1 MVSES
6 MPSREYSA
14 FTVGPSWPLVS
25 SEVVRAEAEA
35 NMRAAE
41 EAGQAGEETRRL
53 AEQFASDMKG
63 RFVGAMYQ
71 GYINDAEIDFAKEKF
86 LTEASQAGQ
95 KVADEVLAAKSHLD
109 HLDWQAHQQIEE
121 MSKAGTFSEAAKW
134 ALIGQTAV
142 AAAAY
147 MTGAT
152 AQVASQTAKVTAA
165 VHIPH
170 KSGGAPNGR
179 PGKPFHESPKIDRPG
194 EVKPMGNE
202 HGKEGR
208 GDKRPQDGANSP
220 ESGVDKSDK
229 SGSAGEK
236 SNSETPSSRADKRG
250 MEGGGT
256 KQPSLGNAAGATPFS
271 GGTPSG
277 GSSGGSGSPAS
288 GLGSGLMGGSSNP
301 AQAFQSGLK
310 GAGSGGSPA
319 SGLSS
324 GGSGFGKGVPGGGQ
338 GAGGSAAQ
346 VNPVRDFARGFTSSS
361 AGSAAPL
368 AQPASHAAPPASSV
382 PPPAAPVAS
391 GTPAAA
397 PGTAGA
403 AGPLSGVAAA
413 PPPAAAPAPAT
424 GGSAVGGAG
433 PNPSGLAPVGSDMGR
448 HAAGAAPVVSGSGG
462 PASAAGT
469 SAPSIAGTAG
479 TAAMGA
485 GLLGAAQ
492 GTAGKRA
499 GDAPRDPLLAD
510 AVQLVFRLMHA
521 SRYYPALDWCVAVFR
536 SEGVTETVV
545 TSNEGAGY
553 IPVGVFLPRSARH
566 LFSDPLVGG
575 DFQDQWFGYTDP
587 VATMMAYAELRRGDD
602 GTLPVHALA
611 ASSLMGGALAVAEE
625 AGVEHLHLCDK
636 SESPYEGSNVDFVL
650 DELHLHRLGV
660 VDPQLSSWMHASD
673 RTLAEITAKA
683 DELSTKAFHATSA
696 RLGSSQIM
704 IPVIGAAV
712 FNQLSNGEVV
722 DDSLWDE
729 LFSEMRLAQATSG
742 AARPVAEG
750 GLGVEVYRC
759 RHDIVR
765 LLEML
770 YWWRPAGDGNA
781 AGESIYFT
789 ELAYSAEQIVGH
801 GTDVLE

>member
-1 MVSES
+1 
-6 MPSREYSA
+6 MPTREYSTY
-14 FTVGPSWPLVS
+14 TVGVSWPLVNS
-25 SEVVRAEAEA
+25 GTVRAEAEA
-35 NMRAAE
+35 NRHAAE
-41 EAGQAGEETRRL
+41 EAGRAGEETRRL

-71 GYINDAEIDFAKEKF
+71 GYINDSEIDFAKEKF

-95 KVADEVLAAKSHLD
+95 RVADEVLAAKSHLD
-109 HLDWQAHQQIEE
+109 HLDWQAHQKIEE
-121 MSKAGTFSEAAKW
+121 MAKAGPISEAAKW
-134 ALIGQTAV
+134 ALIGETA
-142 AAAAY
+142 ASAAAY
-147 MTGAT
+147 VTSAA
-152 AQVASQTAKVTAA
+152 AQIASQTAKITAG
-165 VHIPH
+165 VQIPH
-170 KSGGAPNGR
+170 KSGGAPNGT

-202 HGKEGR
+202 HGKDDGAGR
-208 GDKRPQDGANSP
+208 G
-220 ESGVDKSDK
+220 ESGGQPHQ
-229 SGSAGEK
+229 SGSAEDK
-236 SNSETPSSRADKRG
+236 ADKAKDVAKETGNPAKDANQLRD
-250 MEGGGT
+250 GGQGHDT
-256 KQPSLGNAAGATPFS
+256 GSKQPSLGNAAGATPFS

-277 GSSGGSGSPAS
+277 GSSSGSGSPAS
-288 GLGSGLMGGSSNP
+288 GLGSGLMGGGSNP
-301 AQAFQSGLK
+301 AQALQSGLK
-310 GAGSGGSPA
+310 SAGPGGSPS

-346 VNPVRDFARGFTSSS
+346 VNPVRDFARGFSSS
-361 AGSAAPL
+361 PAGTPPPL
-368 AQPASHAAPPASSV
+368 AQPASHAAQPPA
-382 PPPAAPVAS
+382 PPPAPS
-391 GTPAAA
+391 GAPAAA
-397 PGTAGA
+397 PGTAGP

-413 PPPAAAPAPAT
+413 PPPAPAPAPPAT
-424 GGSAVGGAG
+424 GGAAVGGVG

-448 HAAGAAPVVSGSGG
+448 HAAGAGPVVSSASG

-469 SAPSIAGTAG
+469 SATSIAGTAG

-485 GLLGAAQ
+485 GLLGSTQRAA
-492 GTAGKRA
+492 GSGA

-566 LFSDPLVGG
+566 LFSDPLVGE

-587 VATMMAYAELRRGDD
+587 VATMMAYAELRRGED
-602 GTLPVHALA
+602 GALPVHALA

-625 AGVEHLHLCDK
+625 AGVEHLHLCNK

-660 VDPQLSSWMHASD
+660 VDPHLLSWMHASD
-673 RTLAEITAKA
+673 LTLAEITAKA

-770 YWWRPAGDGNA
+770 YWWRPVGDENA
-781 AGESIYFT
+781 AGESICFT
-789 ELAYSAEQIVGH
+789 ELAYSAGQIVGH
-801 GTDVLE
+801 GADGLE

>member
-1 MVSES
+1 
-6 MPSREYSA
+6 
-14 FTVGPSWPLVS
+14 
-25 SEVVRAEAEA
+25 
-35 NMRAAE
+35 MRAAE

-95 KVADEVLAAKSHLD
+95 RVADETLAAKSHLD

-202 HGKEGR
+202 HGKEDGAGR
-208 GDKRPQDGANSP
+208 G
-220 ESGVDKSDK
+220 ESGGQPHQ
-229 SGSAGEK
+229 SGSADDK
-236 SNSETPSSRADKRG
+236 ADKAKEVAKEAGNPAKDANQLRG
-250 MEGGGT
+250 GGQGHDTGT

-382 PPPAAPVAS
+382 PPPAAPAAS

-660 VDPQLSSWMHASD
+660 VDQQLLSWMHADD
-673 RTLAEITAKA
+673 RTLAEITARA

-696 RLGSSQIM
+696 RLGASQIM
-704 IPVIGAAV
+704 IPAVGAAV
-712 FNQLSNGEVV
+712 FNRLSNGEVV

-770 YWWRPAGDGNA
+770 YWWRPVGDGNA
-781 AGESIYFT
+781 AGESICFT

>member
-1 MVSES
+1 M
-6 MPSREYSA
+6 
-14 FTVGPSWPLVS
+14 S

-95 KVADEVLAAKSHLD
+95 RVADETLAAKSHLD

-202 HGKEGR
+202 HGKDGGGREG
-208 GDKRPQDGANSP
+208 KQPH
-220 ESGVDKSDK
+220 E
-229 SGSAGEK
+229 GSQPSEGNKGEKTPDAIEHKNDSIAQRGEK
-236 SNSETPSSRADKRG
+236 SPG
-250 MEGGGT
+250 EGGGT

-271 GGTPSG
+271 GGTSSG

-382 PPPAAPVAS
+382 PPPAAPAAS

-413 PPPAAAPAPAT
+413 PPPAATPAPAT
-424 GGSAVGGAG
+424 GGSAVGGAA

-462 PASAAGT
+462 PASAGGT

-566 LFSDPLVGG
+566 LFSDPLVDG

-587 VATMMAYAELRRGDD
+587 VATMMAYAELRRGGD

-611 ASSLMGGALAVAEE
+611 ASSLMGGALAVADE

-650 DELHLHRLGV
+650 DELHMHRLGV
-660 VDPQLSSWMHASD
+660 VDSQLLSWMHADD
-673 RTLAEITAKA
+673 RTLAEITARA

-704 IPVIGAAV
+704 IPAVGAAV
-712 FNQLSNGEVV
+712 FNRLSNGEVV

-770 YWWRPAGDGNA
+770 YWWRPVGDGNA
-781 AGESIYFT
+781 AGESICFT
-789 ELAYSAEQIVGH
+789 ELAYSAGQIVGH
-801 GTDVLE
+801 GTD

>member
-95 KVADEVLAAKSHLD
+95 RVADETLAAKSHLD

-202 HGKEGR
+202 HGKDGGGREG
-208 GDKRPQDGANSP
+208 KQPH
-220 ESGVDKSDK
+220 E
-229 SGSAGEK
+229 GSQPSEGNKGEKTPDAIEHKNDSIAQRGEK
-236 SNSETPSSRADKRG
+236 SPG
-250 MEGGGT
+250 EGGGT

-271 GGTPSG
+271 GGTSSG

-382 PPPAAPVAS
+382 PPPAAPAAS

-413 PPPAAAPAPAT
+413 PPPAATPAPAT
-424 GGSAVGGAG
+424 GGSAVGGAA

-462 PASAAGT
+462 PASAGGT

-566 LFSDPLVGG
+566 LFSDPLVDG

-587 VATMMAYAELRRGDD
+587 VATMMAYAELRRGGD

-611 ASSLMGGALAVAEE
+611 ASSLMGGALAVADE

-650 DELHLHRLGV
+650 DELHMHRLGV
-660 VDPQLSSWMHASD
+660 VDSQLLSWMHADD
-673 RTLAEITAKA
+673 RTLAEITARA

-704 IPVIGAAV
+704 IPAVGAAV
-712 FNQLSNGEVV
+712 FNRLSNGEVV

-770 YWWRPAGDGNA
+770 YWWRPVGDGNA
-781 AGESIYFT
+781 AGESICFT
-789 ELAYSAEQIVGH
+789 ELAYSAGQIVGH
-801 GTDVLE
+801 GTD

>member
-1 MVSES
+1 
-6 MPSREYSA
+6 
-14 FTVGPSWPLVS
+14 
-25 SEVVRAEAEA
+25 
-35 NMRAAE
+35 MRAAE

>member
-1 MVSES
+1 
-6 MPSREYSA
+6 
-14 FTVGPSWPLVS
+14 
-25 SEVVRAEAEA
+25 
-35 NMRAAE
+35 MRAAE
-41 EAGQAGEETRRL
+41 EAGRAGEETRRL

-95 KVADEVLAAKSHLD
+95 RVADETLAAKSHLD

-170 KSGGAPNGR
+170 KSGGAPNSR

-202 HGKEGR
+202 HGKDGGGREG
-208 GDKRPQDGANSP
+208 KQPH
-220 ESGVDKSDK
+220 E
-229 SGSAGEK
+229 GSQPSEGNKGEKTPDAIEHKNDSIAQRGEK
-236 SNSETPSSRADKRG
+236 SPG
-250 MEGGGT
+250 EGGGT

-382 PPPAAPVAS
+382 PPPAAPAAS

-424 GGSAVGGAG
+424 GGSAVGGAA

-485 GLLGAAQ
+485 GLLGAAP

-587 VATMMAYAELRRGDD
+587 VATMMAYSELRRGED
-602 GTLPVHALA
+602 GALPVHALA

-650 DELHLHRLGV
+650 DELHMHRLGV
-660 VDPQLSSWMHASD
+660 VDPQLSSWMHADD
-673 RTLAEITAKA
+673 RTLAEITARA

-789 ELAYSAEQIVGH
+789 ELAYSAEQIVGRL
-801 GTDVLE
+801 GRDDTE

>member
-1 MVSES
+1 
-6 MPSREYSA
+6 
-14 FTVGPSWPLVS
+14 
-25 SEVVRAEAEA
+25 
-35 NMRAAE
+35 MRAAE
-41 EAGQAGEETRRL
+41 EAGRAGEETRRL

-95 KVADEVLAAKSHLD
+95 KVADETLAAKSHLD

-202 HGKEGR
+202 HGKDDGPGRNAGEG
-208 GDKRPQDGANSP
+208 KPT
-220 ESGVDKSDK
+220 ESTHGTDTKGEK
-229 SGSAGEK
+229 AGEK
-236 SNSETPSSRADKRG
+236 ESPTGAKEISSPNKDSSPLRD
-250 MEGGGT
+250 GG
-256 KQPSLGNAAGATPFS
+256 KPSLGNAAGATPFS

-382 PPPAAPVAS
+382 PPPAAPAAS

-424 GGSAVGGAG
+424 GGSAVGGAA
-433 PNPSGLAPVGSDMGR
+433 PNASGLAPVGSDMGR

-485 GLLGAAQ
+485 GLLGAAP

-587 VATMMAYAELRRGDD
+587 VATMMAYAELRRGED
-602 GTLPVHALA
+602 GALPVHALA

-650 DELHLHRLGV
+650 DELHMHRLGV
-660 VDPQLSSWMHASD
+660 VDPQLSSWMHADD
-673 RTLAEITAKA
+673 RTLAEITARA

-742 AARPVAEG
+742 AARPIAEG
-750 GLGVEVYRC
+750 GLGVEAYRC

-789 ELAYSAEQIVGH
+789 ELAYSAEQIVGRL
-801 GTDVLE
+801 GRDDTE

>member
-1 MVSES
+1 
-6 MPSREYSA
+6 
-14 FTVGPSWPLVS
+14 
-25 SEVVRAEAEA
+25 
-35 NMRAAE
+35 MRAAE
-41 EAGQAGEETRRL
+41 EAGRAGEETRRL

-95 KVADEVLAAKSHLD
+95 RVADETLAAKSHLD

-202 HGKEGR
+202 HGKDGGGREG
-208 GDKRPQDGANSP
+208 KQPH
-220 ESGVDKSDK
+220 E
-229 SGSAGEK
+229 GSQPSEGNKGEKTPDAIEHKNDSIAQRGEK
-236 SNSETPSSRADKRG
+236 SPG
-250 MEGGGT
+250 EGGGT

-310 GAGSGGSPA
+310 GAGSGGSP

-424 GGSAVGGAG
+424 GGSAVGGAA

-587 VATMMAYAELRRGDD
+587 VATMMAYAELRRGED
-602 GTLPVHALA
+602 GALPVHALA

-625 AGVEHLHLCDK
+625 AGVEHLHLCDR

-650 DELHLHRLGV
+650 DELHMHRLGV
-660 VDPQLSSWMHASD
+660 VDPQLSSWMHADD
-673 RTLAEITAKA
+673 RTLAEITARA

-789 ELAYSAEQIVGH
+789 ELAYSAEQIVGRL
-801 GTDVLE
+801 GRDDTE

>member
-1 MVSES
+1 
-6 MPSREYSA
+6 
-14 FTVGPSWPLVS
+14 
-25 SEVVRAEAEA
+25 
-35 NMRAAE
+35 MRAAE

-95 KVADEVLAAKSHLD
+95 RVADETLAAKSHLD

-202 HGKEGR
+202 HGKDGGGREG
-208 GDKRPQDGANSP
+208 KQPH
-220 ESGVDKSDK
+220 E
-229 SGSAGEK
+229 GSQPSEGNKGEKTPDAIEHKNDSIAQRGEK
-236 SNSETPSSRADKRG
+236 SPG
-250 MEGGGT
+250 EGGGT

-271 GGTPSG
+271 GGTSSG

-382 PPPAAPVAS
+382 PPPAAPAAS

-413 PPPAAAPAPAT
+413 PPPAATPAPAT
-424 GGSAVGGAG
+424 GGSAVGGAA

-462 PASAAGT
+462 PASAGGT

-566 LFSDPLVGG
+566 LFSDPLVDG

-587 VATMMAYAELRRGDD
+587 VATMMAYAELRRGGD

-611 ASSLMGGALAVAEE
+611 ASSLMGGALAVADE

-650 DELHLHRLGV
+650 DELHMHRLGV
-660 VDPQLSSWMHASD
+660 VDSQLLSWMHADD
-673 RTLAEITAKA
+673 RTLAEITARA

-704 IPVIGAAV
+704 IPAVGAAV
-712 FNQLSNGEVV
+712 FNRLSNGEVV

-770 YWWRPAGDGNA
+770 YWWRPVGDGNA
-781 AGESIYFT
+781 AGESICFT
-789 ELAYSAEQIVGH
+789 ELAYSAGQIVGH
-801 GTDVLE
+801 GTD

>member
-35 NMRAAE
+35 NMQAAE
-41 EAGQAGEETRRL
+41 EAGRAGEETRRL

-95 KVADEVLAAKSHLD
+95 RVADETLAAKSHLD

-202 HGKEGR
+202 HGKDTGPGRDGSKVENSGEG
-208 GDKRPQDGANSP
+208 Q
-220 ESGVDKSDK
+220 SDK
-229 SGSAGEK
+229 AGDGTKTGGKDSNTDAMEK
-236 SNSETPSSRADKRG
+236 GPQRLEAKHLNSDA
-250 MEGGGT
+250 

-397 PGTAGA
+397 PGTAGS

-413 PPPAAAPAPAT
+413 PPPAPAAPAPT
-424 GGSAVGGAG
+424 GGSAVGGAA

-485 GLLGAAQ
+485 GLLGAAP

-660 VDPQLSSWMHASD
+660 VDQQLLSWMHADD
-673 RTLAEITAKA
+673 RTLAEITARA

-696 RLGSSQIM
+696 RLGASQIM
-704 IPVIGAAV
+704 IPAVGAAV
-712 FNQLSNGEVV
+712 FNRLSNGEVV

-770 YWWRPAGDGNA
+770 YWWRPVGDGNA
-781 AGESIYFT
+781 AGESICFT

-801 GTDVLE
+801 GTD

>member
-1 MVSES
+1 
-6 MPSREYSA
+6 MPSREYSTY
-14 FTVGPSWPLVS
+14 TVGVSWPLVNS
-25 SEVVRAEAEA
+25 GTVRAEAEA
-35 NMRAAE
+35 NMHAAE
-41 EAGQAGEETRRL
+41 EAGRAGEETRRL

-71 GYINDAEIDFAKEKF
+71 GYINDSEIDFAKEKF
-86 LTEASQAGQ
+86 LTEASHAGQ

-109 HLDWQAHQQIEE
+109 HLDWQAHQKIEE
-121 MSKAGTFSEAAKW
+121 MAKAGPISEAAKW
-134 ALIGQTAV
+134 ALIGETA
-142 AAAAY
+142 ASAAAY
-147 MTGAT
+147 VTSAA
-152 AQVASQTAKVTAA
+152 AQIASQTAKITAA
-165 VHIPH
+165 VQIPH
-170 KSGGAPNGR
+170 KSGGAPNGT

-202 HGKEGR
+202 HGKDTGPGRDGAKVDNSGEGQ
-208 GDKRPQDGANSP
+208 GDKAGDGTKAGGKDASPDAMEKGPQRIEAKHLNS
-220 ESGVDKSDK
+220 D
-229 SGSAGEK
+229 A
-236 SNSETPSSRADKRG
+236 
-250 MEGGGT
+250 

-277 GSSGGSGSPAS
+277 GSSSGSGSPAS
-288 GLGSGLMGGSSNP
+288 GLGSGLMGGGSNP
-301 AQAFQSGLK
+301 AQALQSGLK
-310 GAGSGGSPA
+310 SAGPGGSPS

-324 GGSGFGKGVPGGGQ
+324 GGSGFGKGVPGAGQ

-346 VNPVRDFARGFTSSS
+346 VNPVRDFARGFSS
-361 AGSAAPL
+361 APAGTPPPL
-368 AQPASHAAPPASSV
+368 AQPASHAAPPPA
-382 PPPAAPVAS
+382 PPPPPS
-391 GTPAAA
+391 GAPAAA
-397 PGTAGA
+397 PGTAGP

-413 PPPAAAPAPAT
+413 PPPPAPAPAPPAT
-424 GGSAVGGAG
+424 GGAAVGSAG

-448 HAAGAAPVVSGSGG
+448 HAAGAGPVVSSASGPG
-462 PASAAGT
+462 SAAGT
-469 SAPSIAGTAG
+469 SATSIAGTAG

-485 GLLGAAQ
+485 GLLGSAQRAA
-492 GTAGKRA
+492 GGGA

-587 VATMMAYAELRRGDD
+587 VATMMAYAELRRGED
-602 GTLPVHALA
+602 GALPVHALA

-625 AGVEHLHLCDK
+625 AGVEHLHLCNK

-660 VDPQLSSWMHASD
+660 VDPHLLSWMHASD
-673 RTLAEITAKA
+673 LTLAEITAKA

-770 YWWRPAGDGNA
+770 YWWRPVGDENA
-781 AGESIYFT
+781 AGESICFT
-789 ELAYSAEQIVGH
+789 ELAYSAGQIVGH
-801 GTDVLE
+801 GADGLE